1 RCAPPAISALAY
13 DCFGRTGGA
22 DRRAEDCDAM
32 THVQQTTPKGV
43 FADIAAS
50 LAHLA
55 KATGARR
62 RFVLGF
68 CFGGRIAFLSSA
80 EQKDL
85 AGVVGFYGR
94 LSKREGETWPVP
106 AEEGRRMVG
115 AVLGLCGGDGAV
127 LPAM

>member
-1 RCAPPAISALAY
+1 TAPKTL
-13 DCFGRTGGA
+13 
-22 DRRAEDCDAM
+22 
-32 THVQQTTPKGV
+32 
-43 FADIAAS
+43 FADIASS
-50 LAHLA
+50 LAHLT

-68 CFGGRIAFLSSA
+68 CFGSRVAFLSSA

-106 AEEGRRMVG
+106 AEEAKRMR
-115 AVLGLCGGDGAV
+115 APVLGLVGGADPGIPQSDVDAFDKALREGGV
-127 LPAM
+127 KHH